1 MLHGLDGMSATM
13 SDEGSRDAD
22 LILHSGRVYT
32 VDAAGRRA
40 EAVAI
45 RAGRIVGVG
54 NDADVRPLA
63 GRSTESIDLRG
74 RMLLPGF
81 QDAHNHTPSGGLD
94 RLRIDLS
101 EAHGVGD
108 YERLIKRYA
117 DAHPEAEWLLGGGW
131 AMDVFPGGAP
141 TAERL
146 DAVAP
151 GRPAFLSN
159 RDNHGAWV
167 NSRAME
173 LAGVTRE
180 TPDPPDGRFE
190 RDSTGRPSGMLH
202 DGAMDAVRRLVPRP
216 SVRELVEGL
225 LVGQAYLHS
234 LGVTAWQDAIVGD
247 YSTFSDPFDAYRTVA
262 ADGRLTARVVGA
274 LWWDRA
280 RGEEQ
285 IDDLVERRS
294 AAGDGRFRATTVKI
308 MQDGVCES
316 LTAAV
321 LEPYLLDGAPTGG
334 IGISFVE
341 PEALRGYVTQLDAR
355 GFQVHVHAIGERA
368 VREALDAF
376 ESARGA
382 NGMNDLRHH
391 IAHVQLVHPDDVPR
405 FRALGVVAN
414 CQPLWAA
421 SEPQMIELT
430 IPFLGP
436 ERTRWQYPF
445 GSLLA
450 TGAQLAFGSDWPV
463 SSPNPFWG
471 MHVAATRTLPPGYP
485 YAPPDAGREPFL
497 PGERMILGNA
507 LRAYT
512 MGSAFVNHL
521 DDLSGSIEVGK
532 AADVAVADVD
542 IFADP
547 QAAAEARVA
556 LTLVDG
562 QVVFEAP
569 DV

>member
-1 MLHGLDGMSATM
+1 MSNDG
-13 SDEGSRDAD
+13 GRDAD

-32 VDAAGRRA
+32 VDAAGRTA
-40 EAVAI
+40 EGVAI
-45 RAGRIVGVG
+45 RAGRIIALGT
-54 NDADVRPLA
+54 DADVRTLA
-63 GRSTESIDLRG
+63 GRSTELIDLRG

-81 QDAHNHTPSGGLD
+81 QDSHNHMPSAGLD

-101 EAHGVGD
+101 EAHGTGE
-108 YERLIKRYA
+108 YERLIRTYA
-117 DAHPEAEWLLGGGW
+117 DAHPESEWLLGGGW

-146 DAVAP
+146 DAIASD
-151 GRPAFLSN
+151 RPAFLSN

-173 LAGVTRE
+173 LAGITLE

-190 RDSTGRPSGMLH
+190 RDPTGRPTGMLH

-216 SVRELVEGL
+216 SLRELVDGL

-234 LGVTAWQDAIVGD
+234 LGITAWQDAIVGD
-247 YSTFSDPFDAYRTVA
+247 YSTFSDPFEAYRAVA
-262 ADGRLTARVVGA
+262 DDGRLTARVVGA

-280 RGEEQ
+280 RGDDQ
-285 IDDLVERRS
+285 IDELVERRS
-294 AAGDGRFRATTVKI
+294 TAGDGRFRATTVKI

-321 LEPYLLDGAPTGG
+321 LEPYLVDGAPTGG
-334 IGISFVE
+334 TGISFVE
-341 PEALRGYVTQLDAR
+341 PDALHGYVTQLDAR
-355 GFQVHVHAIGERA
+355 GFQVHIHAIGDRA

-376 ESARGA
+376 ASARRA

-391 IAHVQLVHPDDVPR
+391 IAHLQIVHPEDVRR

-421 SEPQMIELT
+421 SEPQMTELT

-445 GSLLA
+445 ASLLA

-471 MHVAATRTLPPGYP
+471 MHVATTRTLPPGYP
-485 YAPPDAGREPFL
+485 YAAADAGREPFL
-497 PGERMILGNA
+497 PAERIGRGDA

-512 MGSAFVNHL
+512 IGSAFVNHL
-521 DDLSGSIEVGK
+521 DDVSGSIEVGK
-532 AADVAVADVD
+532 AADLAVADLD
-542 IFADP
+542 LFAAP
-547 QAAAEARVA
+547 EVAAEARVV

-569 DV
+569 DA